1 MGLFIF
7 GIILLL
13 FALGLWFGRRF
24 WPPRRS
30 ENETRSAYALHSAR
44 FWRFGFTGGA
54 ILLLAC
60 ALIALFFSTFR
71 RVNTKE
77 IGVPVTFGS
86 VGTTHYGAGPHWPV
100 APWTKVVEID
110 GAIQT
115 LDHLDKRC
123 FQVRIANNQTGCAEV
138 SIQWRVNPA
147 QVDYLYKNYR
157 SFKHIES
164 QLVDRK
170 LFNATNEAL
179 AAYNPLAAI
188 ASGKGARNPLPG
200 YATKIYNGMKTK
212 VTDINGK
219 PLIEVLNVQLPIVH
233 FDDKTQDRIN
243 QLQQQVAQTQ
253 IANQREK
260 TNAAESKANAALAK
274 TKGGLSELVLVS
286 RCIDWLDA
294 EQKAGQAV
302 PAGFSCWP
310 GGSSNFGGVV
320 ATTNR

>member
-1 MGLFIF
+1 MGLFILA
-7 GIILLL
+7 IILLL
-13 FALGLWFGRRF
+13 VALGLWFSRRF
-24 WPPRRS
+24 WPPHRG
-30 ENETRSAYALHSAR
+30 ETETRNTYDIQSAR
-44 FWRFGFTGGA
+44 MWRVGFTIGA
-54 ILLLAC
+54 AALLFF
-60 ALIALFFSTFR
+60 ALLSLFFSTFR

-77 IGVPVTFGS
+77 IGVPVTFGK

-115 LDHLDKRC
+115 LDHLDKAC
-123 FQVRIANNQTGCAEV
+123 LQVRIANNQTGCAEV
-138 SIQWRVNPA
+138 SIQWRVNPT

-157 SFKHIES
+157 SFGHIEK

-179 AAYNPLAAI
+179 AAYNPLASI

-200 YATKIYNGMKTK
+200 YATRIYKLMKAK

-233 FDDKTQDRIN
+233 FDEKTQDRIN

-253 IANQREK
+253 IAHQREQ

-286 RCIDWLDA
+286 RCIDWLEA
-294 EQKAGQAV
+294 ENKAGQAV

-310 GGSSNFGGVV
+310 ASSNFGGVV
-320 ATTNR
+320 ATTK

>member
-13 FALGLWFGRRF
+13 IALGLWLGRRF
-24 WPPRRS
+24 WPPHRG
-30 ENETRSAYALHSAR
+30 EQETRNTYAMQSAR
-44 FWRFGFTGGA
+44 RWRLWFA
-54 ILLLAC
+54 ASAAVLAVL
-60 ALIALFFSTFR
+60 ALIPLFFSTFR

-77 IGVPVTFGS
+77 IGVPVTFGK

-100 APWTKVVEID
+100 SPWTKVVEID

-123 FQVRIANNQTGCAEV
+123 LQVRIANNQTGCAEV
-138 SIQWRVNPA
+138 SIQWRVNPS

-157 SFKHIES
+157 SFSHIEK

-179 AAYNPLAAI
+179 AAYNPLASI

-200 YATKIYNGMKTK
+200 YATKIYNGMKSK

-233 FDDKTQDRIN
+233 FDDKTQNRIN

-253 IANQREK
+253 IAVQREK
-260 TNAAESKANAALAK
+260 TNAAESKANAALARQ
-274 TKGGLSELVLVS
+274 KGGLSELVLVS

-294 EQKAGQAV
+294 EQKAGVAV

-310 GGSSNFGGVV
+310 GGSSFGGVV
-320 ATTNR
+320 ATTR